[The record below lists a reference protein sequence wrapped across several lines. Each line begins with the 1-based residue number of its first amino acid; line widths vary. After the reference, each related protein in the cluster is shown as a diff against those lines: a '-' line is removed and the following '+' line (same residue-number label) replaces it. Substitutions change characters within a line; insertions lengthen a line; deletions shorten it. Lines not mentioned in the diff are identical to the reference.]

1 MTGQPN
7 VQDGFGNAVWE
18 FDIARIDAIEKFT
31 AADEPVS
38 PGVIINQP
46 NHFALQTTLSNVGQI
61 CQGIHGQ
68 PGEVRYHAQKLEDGT
83 VATLAPTPFTM
94 GAASQHIVTSQDFTS
109 GPGNDL
115 DVGTWLVT
123 VYARF
128 NTPPHNSMVAAFN
141 QTILMVI

>member
-7 VQDGFGNAVWE
+7 VQDAAGNPIWE
-18 FDIARIDAIEKFT
+18 FDIERVEAIE
-31 AADEPVS
+31 AGGVA

-46 NHFALQTTLSNVGQI
+46 NNFTLQTTLGNIGSI
-61 CQGIHGQ
+61 SAGIHGQ

-83 VATLAPTPFTM
+83 VAALTPTPLTM
-94 GAASQHIVTSQDFTS
+94 GTAPEHTVTSQAFTS

-115 DVGTWLVT
+115 DLGTWLVT
-123 VYARF
+123 VYVRF
-128 NTPPHNSMVAAFN
+128 NNPPHNGMVAAFN